1 MNFNLNLTPEEILA
15 YEFAT
20 RWRDENYRPA
30 LHPASHPASQDMD
43 WLRFAEILT
52 HNRMSVLAVKIFER
66 VDSSIPVEARKLIRE
81 QAEKYE
87 RSASKFG
94 KALITYLKSADARG
108 IKTIV
113 LKGLWMCEKIYQDPA
128 MRPGADID
136 ILVHR
141 DQVDGCLELLK
152 QQDIGEF
159 WPNLLKDE
167 YFTRHHLHQQRSTP
181 DLNIWF
187 EIHWALDHPYTLLT
201 VDYEGIFARAQRSTL
216 LNAPI
221 QEMAVPDLLLSLA
234 IHLVKHAVYLPS
246 LLERDDLP
254 RIILADGML
263 MYYLDITEV
272 LKQNKEIDWDLTI
285 QLARDWGAMDILAS
299 VLQVCKRYFDAPVPG
314 EVISALQVTGQWMVT
329 RKLMARAAEQELAA
343 YEGRQGSRIWTLLLA
358 SNGAFILR
366 PIRLLETASYFFPP
380 ADFLHRKYGTSNIV
394 CRIGHL
400 IIALQQTLRFGWD
413 TIYFGIERYFR
424 LKRLGKS
431 ASLFN
436 ELETHL

>member
-1 MNFNLNLTPEEILA
+1 MNIQMNLSPEEILA
-15 YEFAT
+15 YEFAN

-30 LHPASHPASQDMD
+30 LKDID
-43 WLRFAEILT
+43 WPRFAQILS
-52 HNRMSVLAVKIFER
+52 HNRMSVLAMQIFER
-66 VDSSIPVEARKLIRE
+66 GEISIPVDARKLIRE

-87 RSASKFG
+87 RSASKLG
-94 KALITYLKSADARG
+94 SALTTYLKSADACDL
-108 IKTIV
+108 KTIV
-113 LKGLWMCEKIYQDPA
+113 LKGLWMCEKIYQNPA
-128 MRPGADID
+128 LRPGGDID

-141 DQVDGCLELLK
+141 DDVDACLKLLSE
-152 QQDIGEF
+152 QDIGEF

-167 YFTRHHLHQQRSTP
+167 YFTRHHLHQQRSTA

-201 VDYEGIFARAQRSTL
+201 VDYESIFARAKPSTL

-221 QEMAVPDLLLSLA
+221 QEMDLPDLLLSLA

-246 LLERDDLP
+246 VCDRADLP

-263 MYYLDITEV
+263 MYYLDIAEV
-272 LKQNKEIDWDLTI
+272 LKQNKEIDWNLTTR
-285 QLARDWGAMDILAS
+285 LAREWGAVDILGS
-299 VLQVCKRYFDAPVPG
+299 ILQVCKRYLDAPVPN
-314 EVISALQVTGQWMVT
+314 EVISALQVTRPWIVT

-343 YEGRQGSRIWTLLLA
+343 YEGRQGSRLWTFLLA

-366 PIRLLETASYFFPP
+366 PIRILETMSYFFPP
-380 ADFLHRKYGTSNIV
+380 ADFLRRRYRTSSV
-394 CRIGHL
+394 VTRARHL
-400 IIALQQTLRFGWD
+400 FIAVWQTVRFGWD

-436 ELETHL
+436 KLETHL